1 MSWTVEGL
9 SVRFP
14 TAARDALT
22 EVSCTVEPGTFVAV
36 VGPNGAGKSTL
47 LSAMI
52 GVRAANRGR
61 VLFAGRDLTAWP
73 RREFARTVGVVPQ
86 LEDTPFPLT
95 VRAYVAMGRYPHQGP
110 WQGESPAD
118 SRAIDTAIARA
129 DLEPF
134 RHRLIQTLSG
144 GERQRARI
152 ARALAQQPTAFAL
165 DEPTAALDMSHEMA
179 IVELMRAEADAGHT
193 VVLVTHHL
201 NLAARY
207 ADRMLLLDGGALR
220 ADGTPDAVLTEPLI
234 TSVFGWPVAV
244 AQLYDESRARQV
256 PQVVPR
262 GAPGGLRT
270 D

>member
-1 MSWTVEGL
+1 MSWTIEGL
-9 SVRFP
+9 SVRF
-14 TAARDALT
+14 AKASRDALT
-22 EVSCTVEPGTFVAV
+22 CISCTVAPGSFVAV

-47 LSAMI
+47 LSAMV
-52 GVRAANRGR
+52 GVRAADQGR
-61 VLFAGRDLTAWP
+61 VLFTGRDLTSWP

-86 LEDTPFPLT
+86 LEDTPFPLS
-95 VRAYVAMGRYPHQGP
+95 VREYVAMGRYPHQGP
-110 WQGESPAD
+110 WQGESSAD
-118 SRAIDTAIARA
+118 VSAIDAAIARA
-129 DLEPF
+129 DLDPF
-134 RHRLIQTLSG
+134 RDRLVQTLSG

-179 IVELMRAEADAGHT
+179 IFELMRAEADAGHT

-207 ADRMLLLDGGALR
+207 ADRLLLLDRGALR
-220 ADGTPDAVLTEPLI
+220 ADGTPEAVLTASLI

-244 AQLYDESRARQV
+244 AQLFDDSRARQV
-256 PQVVPR
+256 PHVVPR
-262 GAPGGLRT
+262 GAPNGLRT